1 MNILRTSLRSKET
14 GQIMV
19 LFAVFLVVLL
29 ILAGSAFDYASIVV
43 DNAQLQNA
51 ADAALLA
58 GSDSLSRNFAAG
70 PGPAQQTAVS
80 VANNYLQNNGVDTT
94 STSTT
99 YSITFPTSTPVA
111 GVPTPA
117 TPIPDNLKLSVS
129 RQHQTAF
136 WPLIGVPQVTVNGGG
151 QARAARGLI
160 DVVVAIDTTLSEQ
173 LSSSIPQLQNA
184 TDQFVQAM
192 APDASDPRGP
202 RIAIVRF
209 QGKKCSQWPDG
220 FGNYKTSSCVD
231 DVTVLTDPSTS
242 SHSTYV
248 GPTLGATLLSSDR
261 NSLERTA
268 LDSVTTGTCMD
279 SYYACGLSYVS
290 TNSDSTRLSNPLN
303 VVLQGNYVGQ
313 KNGLTC
319 PSVGCTAFGSNY
331 LFTASGS
338 RNDNSVG
345 GAGYAKKVLIMMTDG
360 ENQVPNNTP
369 SGTFNASTWDTDAM
383 TSAATLR
390 AGPDTVIGTADDVEI
405 YTINFQCAHAG
416 DYQSSTCMSALASH
430 GPGHYECGAGSTSV
444 PADYSPSDWVLMQI
458 SSSMRDGSGNL
469 TNCDH
474 YFPLLKNDS
483 LPQLFRQ
490 LAGTISR
497 GALTQ

>member
-1 MNILRTSLRSKET
+1 
-14 GQIMV
+14 MV

-29 ILAGSAFDYASIVV
+29 VLAGSAYDYASIVI

-51 ADAALLA
+51 TDAALLA
-58 GSDSLSRNFAAG
+58 GSDSLSRNAAAG
-70 PGPAQQTAVS
+70 PTPAQQTAVA
-80 VANNYLQNNGVDTT
+80 VAKSYLQNNGVDTT
-94 STSTT
+94 STQTT

-117 TPIPDNLKLSVS
+117 TAVPDNLKLSVS

-136 WPLIGVPQVTVNGGG
+136 WPLIGVPQVTVAGGG
-151 QARAARGLI
+151 QARSARGLI

-184 TDQFVQAM
+184 TDQFVEAM
-192 APDASDPRGP
+192 APDPSDPRGP
-202 RIAIVRF
+202 RIALIRF
-209 QGKKCSQWPDG
+209 QGEKCSQWPDSH
-220 FGNYKTSSCVD
+220 GNYVTTYPNCAD
-231 DVTVLTDPSTS
+231 DVTVLTDPSTT
-242 SHSTYV
+242 SHPTYIGPST
-248 GPTLGATLLSSDR
+248 GATILSSDR

-268 LDSVTTGTCMD
+268 LDNVTTGTCMD
-279 SYYACGLSYVS
+279 NYYACGLSYVA

-303 VVLQGNYVGQ
+303 VVLQGNYSNQ
-313 KNGLTC
+313 KGGLPC
-319 PSVGCTAFGSNY
+319 SSPGCTAFGTNY

-360 ENQVPNNTP
+360 ENQVPSHTP
-369 SGTFNASTWDTDAM
+369 NGTFSASTWDTDAM
-383 TSAATLR
+383 TSAKTLR
-390 AGPDTVIGTADDVEI
+390 AGPDTQIGTQDDVEI
-405 YTINFQCAHAG
+405 YTINFQCTHVG
-416 DYQSSTCMSALASH
+416 DYPASCMSALASR
-430 GPGHYECGAGSTSV
+430 GPGNYECGTGSTSV
-444 PADYSPSDWVLMQI
+444 PADASPSDTELMEI
-458 SSSMRDGSGNL
+458 SSSKRDGSGNL
-469 TNCDH
+469 LNCDH
-474 YFPLLKNDS
+474 YFPLLKTDS

>member
-1 MNILRTSLRSKET
+1 MSLRSKDT

-29 ILAGSAFDYASIVV
+29 ILAGSAFDYASIVI

-58 GSDSLSRNFAAG
+58 GSDSLSRHFAAG
-70 PGPAQQTAVS
+70 PGPAQQTALAVS
-80 VANNYLQNNGVDTT
+80 KNYLQYNGVDTT
-94 STSTT
+94 STNTT

-117 TPIPDNLKLSVS
+117 TPVPDNLKLSVA

-136 WPLIGVPQVTVNGGG
+136 WPLIGVPEVTVNGGG

-173 LSSSIPQLQNA
+173 NSQSIPQLQNA
-184 TDQFVQAM
+184 ADQFVQAM
-192 APDASDPRGP
+192 APDLADPRGP

-209 QGKKCSQWPDG
+209 QGEKCTQWPDN
-220 FGNYKTSSCVD
+220 FGTYKTSSCVD

-242 SHSTYV
+242 SHPTYI
-248 GPTLGATLLSSDR
+248 GPSSGATILSSDR

-268 LDSVTTGTCMD
+268 LDNVTTGSCMD
-279 SYYACGLSYVS
+279 NAYACGLDYVKTS
-290 TNSDSTRLSNPLN
+290 SDSTRLSNPLN

-319 PSVGCTAFGSNY
+319 PSVGCAAFGSNY

-360 ENQVPNNTP
+360 QNQVPTHTP
-369 SGTFNASTWDTDAM
+369 NGTFDANTWDTDAM

-390 AGPDTVIGTADDVEI
+390 AGPDTQIGTADDVEI
-405 YTINFQCAHAG
+405 YTINFQCAHVG
-416 DYQSSTCMSALASH
+416 DYQSSTCMSALASR
-430 GPGHYECGAGSTSV
+430 GPGNYQCGTGSTSL
-444 PADYSPSDWVLMQI
+444 PGGYSASDWELMQI
-458 SSSMRDGSGNL
+458 SSSKRDGSGNL
-469 TNCDH
+469 ANCDH